1 MLKPFYAVSLEISSH
16 MSTLIQVIQ
25 MIHSLNWKINMLFEE
40 MMSIGTMLMSLKEA
54 MVSGLSDTLHK
65 PRYIFATLLDPHYK
79 ASLYCKEEAE

>member
-1 MLKPFYAVSLEISSH
+1 MLVNSP
-16 MSTLIQVIQ
+16 VIQ

-65 PRYIFATLLDPHYK
+65 PRSVSGFHSAPGLIVLLFNKKRRVGLPDK
-79 ASLYCKEEAE
+79 METVVT